1 MSIYFNDELESLNV
15 VTTIDQVVKEIS
27 MHLSDNLIL
36 EKEKDYIKYFINQ
49 SVKFEK
55 LIDIV
60 SIIEEI
66 KGVRVTL

>member
-1 MSIYFNDELESLNV
+1 M

>member
-1 MSIYFNDELESLNV
+1 
-15 VTTIDQVVKEIS
+15 